1 MKVRVERLQRSAA
14 ASKCGR
20 ARGPA
25 GQTVKV
31 FLAPARN
38 KNYVGLGL
46 LFSATKLVIWS
57 KLNMQIYQNC
67 LTLAS

>member
-1 MKVRVERLQRSAA
+1 V
-14 ASKCGR
+14 G
-20 ARGPA
+20 AR
-25 GQTVKV
+25 KV